1 MSDFRDRKTPGVY
14 VTETRGYP
22 PSAVGV
28 DTAIP
33 AFVGYTERAEVGGR
47 PAFGT
52 PISITSIDE
61 YHACFGGAPK
71 SIFRFDDGTEQD
83 FDVKCAAI
91 DATGKATDA
100 TFFKKLTRTGPVGLL
115 YQSLC
120 LFYANGGGRCFVVS
134 VGPYGGVV
142 DSKTLEAGVHALE
155 DQAGPTML
163 LVPDLSLLAP
173 DTDNPWAVPGFRD
186 VAAAMLNQC
195 QKKQDRVA
203 LLDVVHAQSITRTS
217 SSQDLASAIEQ
228 FRADVDHE
236 FRSYGIAYFPTSI
249 RPSSGPPTSTT
260 RGSSRSACRTSRST
274 KPGSSFRNQTT
285 MR

>member
-1 MSDFRDRKTPGVY
+1 MADFRDRKTPGVH
-14 VTETRGYP
+14 VTDTPAYP

-33 AFVGYTERAEVGGR
+33 AFVGYTERAAVGGR

-61 YHACFGGAPK
+61 YHTYFGGAAK

-83 FDVKCAAI
+83 FDVKFAAL
-91 DATGKATDA
+91 DVTGKADA
-100 TFFKKLTRTGPVGLL
+100 DSIQEVDAHWSSGSVLPKSSPFLCQRRRPLFRRFGRSVRRSGRLEDARSRRARARGPGRPDHAARARPVAARPGHGQPVG
-115 YQSLC
+115 
-120 LFYANGGGRCFVVS
+120 R
-134 VGPYGGVV
+134 
-142 DSKTLEAGVHALE
+142 
-155 DQAGPTML
+155 
-163 LVPDLSLLAP
+163 
-173 DTDNPWAVPGFRD
+173 PGFRD
-186 VAAAMLNQC
+186 VAVAMLNQC

-236 FRSYGIAYFPTSI
+236 FRSYGIAYFPHLDTSI
-249 RPSSGPPTSTT
+249 VRPTDLD
-260 RGSSRSACRTSRST
+260 
-274 KPGSSFRNQTT
+274 
-285 MR
+285 